1 MNAANPLRESLSAG
15 RFCYVVELV
24 ASGLTR
30 EARLLEV
37 ASKLAQVPGVVAG
50 SITSYA
56 GGALGHDPVR
66 VGTAARARG
75 LTPNIHLTCVGRE
88 RSTMWRTLEDL
99 HALGIE
105 NVLALTG
112 DYPKAAGP
120 QSPEALFDLDSVQLV
135 RLIDEARQRGKQFWI
150 AVAVSP
156 FKYTEADC
164 AYQYLKLEKK
174 IAAGANCVI
183 TQLGYDMRKFRE
195 LKRYLDERSIRVP
208 VLGNV
213 YVLSGKAAEKM
224 SKGEP
229 PGCWVSPELLEMIR
243 SEIKAA
249 DSGKAAR
256 LERAAR
262 MVAVLRGLGY
272 AGAYLGGDHQA
283 DHVSWIIRRSEA
295 LNSRWEEFAEEMAY
309 APKNG
314 FYFFDAPRARKRRE
328 AIPHSRWQ
336 EFAEEMAYAPKNGF
350 YFVDAP
356 RARKR
361 REAIP
366 RLLEFMG
373 KIFPVNQ
380 GGALR
385 NFLVSLSRRVDGRP
399 ALAKAVERIEFAIKA
414 PVFGC
419 QACGNCV
426 LGHMEYVC
434 PQTCPKNLR
443 NGPCGG
449 TKNGQCEVVE
459 KPCIWVAVY
468 ERARAASRL
477 EDLKVYIPPPN
488 RALKGTSSWINF
500 FLGRDSR
507 PESFSTGL
515 IPVDVLTPYP
525 SSGKGEWGAAAER
538 SPAQDSEVP
547 IGKTDANLR

>member
-1 MNAANPLRESLSAG
+1 MTAPNPLRESLTAG

-24 ASGLTR
+24 ASRLTR

-88 RSTMWRTLEDL
+88 RTAAWKTLEDL

-112 DYPKAAGP
+112 DYPKASGIQP
-120 QSPEALFDLDSVQLV
+120 PENLFDLDSVQLV
-135 RLIDEARQRGKQFWI
+135 RLINEARQHGMPFWI
-150 AVAVSP
+150 SVAVSP

-174 IAAGANCVI
+174 IAAGADCVI
-183 TQLGYDMRKFRE
+183 TQLGYDTRKFYE
-195 LKRYLDERSIRVP
+195 FKRYLDEKSIRVP

-229 PGCWVSPELLEMIR
+229 PGCWVAPQLLEKIR
-243 SEIKAA
+243 AEIQVPDA
-249 DSGKAAR
+249 GLAAR

-262 MVAVLRGLGY
+262 MVAILRGLGY

-283 DHVSWIIRRSEA
+283 DRVRWIIKRSEA
-295 LNSRWEEFAEEMAY
+295 LAPRWEEFAEELDY
-309 APKNG
+309 APKKG
-314 FYFFDAPRARKRRE
+314 FYFFDSAATAPRKRR
-328 AIPHSRWQ
+328 I
-336 EFAEEMAYAPKNGF
+336 
-350 YFVDAP
+350 V
-356 RARKR
+356 
-361 REAIP
+361 P
-366 RLLEFMG
+366 RLLDTLGEM
-373 KIFPVNQ
+373 FPVNKD
-380 GGALR
+380 GKLR
-385 NFLVSLSRRVDGRP
+385 NFLVSLFHWVDKKPVLSRG
-399 ALAKAVERIEFAIKA
+399 VERFEFAIKS
-414 PVFGC
+414 PLFGC
-419 QACGNCV
+419 QTCGNCV
-426 LGHMEYVC
+426 LGQMEYVC
-434 PQTCPKNLR
+434 PQTCPKNMR

-449 TKNGQCEVVE
+449 TKNGECEVVV
-459 KPCIWVAVY
+459 KPCIWTAVF
-468 ERARAASRL
+468 ERAKSAGRL
-477 EDLKVYIPPPN
+477 EDLKVYIPPPT
-488 RALKGTSSWINF
+488 RALKGTSSWVNF

-507 PESFSTGL
+507 PRNV
-515 IPVDVLTPYP
+515 PRQAVAVDSNAQLKTSGAEAT
-525 SSGKGEWGAAAER
+525 SSATTR
-538 SPAQDSEVP
+538 ISQTDSEVP
-547 IGKTDANLR
+547 IGKIDAHRN